1 MPPADRTFDLVIN
14 KGAQECV
21 MYSSNPIERSMN
33 MYRDEVERVLRMGE
47 LEDEDGQQRQ
57 QQRGG
62 EEGWYNDDAAD
73 GKTCDKEGQE
83 EVGNDNGGE
92 EK

>member
-1 MPPADRTFDLVIN
+1 
-14 KGAQECV
+14 
-21 MYSSNPIERSMN
+21 
-33 MYRDEVERVLRMGE
+33 MYRDEVERVLRLDY

-57 QQRGG
+57 QQMG
-62 EEGWYNDDAAD
+62 EGEGWYNNDAVN
-73 GKTCDKEGQE
+73 GKKCEEEGQE